1 MGKNLQ
7 DHILTGLDMI
17 TIGKSLGL
25 TFKDF
30 ISPINIYKYFFE
42 GTGKIK
48 RQIIFK
54 INLINTNIFIFRCLD
69 SSRM

>member
-48 RQIIFK
+48 
-54 INLINTNIFIFRCLD
+54 
-69 SSRM
+69 